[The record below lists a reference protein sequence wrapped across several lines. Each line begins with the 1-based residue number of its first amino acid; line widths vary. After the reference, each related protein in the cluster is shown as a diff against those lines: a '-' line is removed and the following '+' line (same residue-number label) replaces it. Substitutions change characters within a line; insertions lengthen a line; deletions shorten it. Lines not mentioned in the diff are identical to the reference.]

1 VKGVISRRCR
11 TQVKKAAEYI
21 RKDSPMQADILID
34 TFNEK
39 ATAICKNPET
49 GMPWEDGM
57 RKLKLGKFKYNI
69 FYKAT
74 KDKVY
79 FLGIHSMRRGSKFEP

>member
-11 TQVKKAAEYI
+11 AQVKKAAEYI
-21 RKDSPMQADILID
+21 RRDSPMQADILID

-39 ATAICKNPET
+39 AIAICKNPET
-49 GMPWEDGM
+49 GMPWEDGI
-57 RKLKLGKFKYNI
+57 RRLRLGKFKYSI
-69 FYKAT
+69 FYKTT